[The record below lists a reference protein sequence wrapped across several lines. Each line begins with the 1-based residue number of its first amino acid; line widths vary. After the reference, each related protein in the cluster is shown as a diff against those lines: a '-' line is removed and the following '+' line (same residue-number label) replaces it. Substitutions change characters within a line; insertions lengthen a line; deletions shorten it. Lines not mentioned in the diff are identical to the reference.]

1 MKSLAEVV
9 RSACVEAA
17 LAAYEEAGILGLCH
31 EGRWEYALQAIKA
44 LDLDRLAA
52 GIDTVASDA
61 VDPGASAEG
70 R

>member
-1 MKSLAEVV
+1 MKTPAEIV

-44 LDLDRLAA
+44 LDLDRLL
-52 GIDTVASDA
+52 G
-61 VDPGASAEG
+61 DPPVSADSGRPVEG